1 MNRELL
7 DQIRQ
12 IAADAFNEALPK
24 VVATSSPDSI
34 EGWDSLTHVNFVMA
48 IEQTFG
54 FELDPDDVEEARLGI
69 AQTTELVAKKL
80 GR

>member
-12 IAADAFNEALPK
+12 IAADTFNEALAK
-24 VVATSSPDSI
+24 VVDASSPDSI

-54 FELDPDDVEEARLGI
+54 FELEPDDVEEARLGI
-69 AQTTELVAKKL
+69 AQTTALVAKKL